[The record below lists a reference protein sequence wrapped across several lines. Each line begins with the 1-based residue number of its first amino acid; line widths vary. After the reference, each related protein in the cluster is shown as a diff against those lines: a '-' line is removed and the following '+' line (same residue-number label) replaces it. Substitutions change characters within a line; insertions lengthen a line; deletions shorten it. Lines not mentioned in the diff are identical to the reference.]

1 MSARDGDRAPDHD
14 MHDDLALPP
23 YYLIT
28 PEPAS
33 GSDAD
38 LAAFL
43 DRLSD
48 ALATGLTLVQLRVK
62 TLDAPA
68 YAALAAGALARCRA
82 QRARMIVNGP
92 IAVEAALA

>member
-1 MSARDGDRAPDHD
+1 MSARDGDRAADHD

-48 ALATGLTLVQLRVK
+48 ALATGLSYNFV
-62 TLDAPA
+62 
-68 YAALAAGALARCRA
+68 
-82 QRARMIVNGP
+82 
-92 IAVEAALA
+92 